1 MAKEVIYRFK
11 EQASCN
17 MCGAGIDMQRILGKR
32 LNGQQG
38 FNPKKKTG
46 ITTTIVQCK
55 NCSLIYS
62 NPLPIPNSLQDH
74 YGKPPETYWKEEY
87 FAVAENYFA
96 GEMHRLEQLL
106 PFHEGMKS
114 LDIGAG
120 IGKAMIALS
129 RRGFNA
135 FGIEPSEPF
144 YQRALDKMGI
154 DPVKLQL
161 TMLEDAQFEPDFFD
175 FITFGAVLEHLYDPS
190 ESILKAL
197 QWLKPGGILHME
209 IPNAQWF
216 TNKVINLAYR
226 FRGMDYVGNISP
238 MHEPFHLYE
247 FGLKSFQKHAEKNDY
262 LIAHSEYYVCETFLP
277 KILDPVLKPYMK
289 RTNQGMQLAIWI
301 RKK

>member
-1 MAKEVIYRFK
+1 MAREFTYRFI
-11 EQASCN
+11 EQETCN
-17 MCGAGIDMQRILGKR
+17 MCGAEKTKQKVLGKR
-32 LNGQQG
+32 LNDQQG

-55 NCSLIYS
+55 KCSLIYS

-144 YQRALDKMGI
+144 YQRAIDKMGI
-154 DPVKLQL
+154 DPVNLQL

>member
-11 EQASCN
+11 EQASCK
-17 MCGAGIDMQRILGKR
+17 MCGGGIDMQRILGKR

-74 YGKPPETYWKEEY
+74 YGKPPETYWKEKY
-87 FAVAENYFA
+87 FEVAENYFA
-96 GEMHRLEQLL
+96 GQLYRLEQLL

-120 IGKAMIALS
+120 IGKAMITLS
-129 RRGFNA
+129 RKGFETY
-135 FGIEPSEPF
+135 GIEPSEPF
-144 YQRALDKMGI
+144 YERAIGKMGI
-154 DPVKLQL
+154 QATHLQQC
-161 TMLEDAQFEPDFFD
+161 MLEDAHFENDFFD

-209 IPNAQWF
+209 IPNAHWF

-247 FGLKSFQKHAEKNDY
+247 FGLKSFQEHARINGYE
-262 LIAHSEYYVCETFLP
+262 IAHSEYYICETFLP
-277 KILDPVLKPYMK
+277 KFLDPIIKPYMK

-301 RKK
+301 RKR